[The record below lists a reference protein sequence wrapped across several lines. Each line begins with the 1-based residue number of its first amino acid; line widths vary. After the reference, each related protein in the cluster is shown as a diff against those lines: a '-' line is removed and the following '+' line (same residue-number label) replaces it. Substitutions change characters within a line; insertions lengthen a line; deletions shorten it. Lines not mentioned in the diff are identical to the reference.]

1 VRRPLVGFQALG
13 LALSNVPPIREN
25 LVRPARAVD
34 SIFGYPTRR
43 RSIPEAMPRQ
53 RKTIIRCRRLHLDW
67 VLIVSD
73 SARCIDQ
80 K

>member
-1 VRRPLVGFQALG
+1 MRRPLVGFQALG

-53 RKTIIRCRRLHLDW
+53 RNAIIRCRRLHLGW
-67 VLIVSD
+67 VLIISN